1 MGKGL
6 SLLLQ
11 TVVPIIT
18 LLVVI
23 LGGYIML
30 NRYLDDKDKK

>member
-23 LGGYIML
+23 IGGYIML
-30 NRYLDDKDKK
+30 DRYIDDKTKK